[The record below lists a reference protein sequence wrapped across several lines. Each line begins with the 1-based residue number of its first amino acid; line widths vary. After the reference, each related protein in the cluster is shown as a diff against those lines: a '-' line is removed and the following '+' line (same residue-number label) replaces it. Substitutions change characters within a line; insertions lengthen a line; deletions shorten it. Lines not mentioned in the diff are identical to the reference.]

1 MPCTPAVSTCLVS
14 GSPSSA
20 GSTHSL
26 LGGTPWRGGGGGC
39 PTRCPA
45 CPWPPGGR
53 VTQLKPME
61 SSLQT
66 GGVPAWGSRRE
77 GGRHTLS
84 RLCPKHAHP
93 PSWGAPRHT
102 HCPQESLPPHLT
114 SLLTTSPS
122 LATFLQHHHL
132 SIPQTRHTSSRPRTF
147 VACCSLYLKH
157 SAPDLPLHDWPLLI
171 ISASIRGVLGEACQ
185 DLPLSPDPR
194 SWPVSTTCSHRIASC
209 IHHRSSGGLTDLLA
223 GLFLSASPHLMS
235 TP

>member
-1 MPCTPAVSTCLVS
+1 M
-14 GSPSSA
+14 
-20 GSTHSL
+20 
-26 LGGTPWRGGGGGC
+26 
-39 PTRCPA
+39 
-45 CPWPPGGR
+45 
-53 VTQLKPME
+53 TQLKPME

-66 GGVPAWGSRRE
+66 GGVPTWGSRRE

-102 HCPQESLPPHLT
+102 HCPQESLPPNLT
-114 SLLTTSPS
+114 SFLTTSPS

-132 SIPQTRHTSSRPRTF
+132 SILQTRQTSSRPRTF
-147 VACCSLYLKH
+147 VACCSLHLEH
-157 SAPDLPLHDWPLLI
+157 SAPDLPLHNWLLLI
-171 ISASIRGVLGEACQ
+171 ISASIRGVLREACQ

-194 SWPVSTTCSHRIASC
+194 SWPVSTTCSHCIASC
-209 IHHRSSGGLTDLLA
+209 IHHHSSGCFTDLLV